1 MTLRTIL
8 LSLVTVGWSSAPA
21 AHGQAGPD
29 QQTVPR
35 FLDTVQAYVA
45 QRDRLEKTVP
55 SLPKEA
61 TPEQIDRHQRAL
73 AALIQSTRS
82 AARPGDLFG
91 KAMTTYLRSRLQ
103 QIFSSPEGPAMRA
116 QILEEYPGPTPLT
129 INGRYPDRVPLSNIP
144 PPVFAVLP
152 ELPDAVEFRFVGP
165 QLILFDSR
173 ANLVIDFIRNALP
186 AR

>member
-1 MTLRTIL
+1 
-8 LSLVTVGWSSAPA
+8 
-21 AHGQAGPD
+21 
-29 QQTVPR
+29 
-35 FLDTVQAYVA
+35 
-45 QRDRLEKTVP
+45 
-55 SLPKEA
+55 
-61 TPEQIDRHQRAL
+61 
-73 AALIQSTRS
+73 
-82 AARPGDLFG
+82 
-91 KAMTTYLRSRLQ
+91 MTTHLRKRLQ
-103 QIFSSPEGPAMRA
+103 QIFSSTEGPAMRA